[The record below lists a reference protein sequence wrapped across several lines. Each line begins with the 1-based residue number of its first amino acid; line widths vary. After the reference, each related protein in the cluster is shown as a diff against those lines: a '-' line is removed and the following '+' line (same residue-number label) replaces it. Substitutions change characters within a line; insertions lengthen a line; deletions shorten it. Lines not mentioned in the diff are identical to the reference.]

1 MNPIHLRIAIAT
13 TLLLTTA
20 CQPTDP
26 ESTSG
31 GDTPND
37 KPQAD
42 NNTSQHHPVGKDWRL
57 VWSDEFDGNSVDPAK
72 WSFEQNCWGGGNN
85 EQQCYT
91 NRSEN
96 AFVDNGVLH
105 IRARR
110 EDYTGAAANED
121 SDQYDPNDTRT
132 LPYTSA
138 RLRTKHKGDWTYGRF
153 EIRARLPEG
162 QGTWPAIW
170 MLPTDWVYGGWAASG
185 EIDIME
191 AVNLKTQND
200 ADGAVPGDLESRVH
214 GTLHY
219 GRAWPNNVHSGTAFD
234 FGDDNPADGFHHYA
248 LEWERGEIRWYV
260 DGVHYATQ
268 TQQGWYNQ
276 YQEDGGWVTGPFDA
290 PFNQDFHLILN
301 LAVGGNWAGNVN
313 ETGIDESVFPQALEV
328 DYVRVYQC
336 DVDAV
341 SGRGCATRSSDAETV
356 EGYAPPAN

>member
-1 MNPIHLRIAIAT
+1 MTSYHCNITLAAA
-13 TLLLTTA
+13 LLLATG
-20 CQPTDP
+20 CQVSEPENTDTQSDSQS
-26 ESTSG
+26 ESS
-31 GDTPND
+31 PN
-37 KPQAD
+37 
-42 NNTSQHHPVGKDWRL
+42 NTTSQHHPTDKNWRL
-57 VWSDEFDGNSVDPAK
+57 VWFDEFDAHSIDPAK

-91 NRSEN
+91 DRSEN
-96 AFVDNGVLH
+96 AFVEDGALH
-105 IRARR
+105 IRARK
-110 EDYTGAAANED
+110 EDFTGPAENED
-121 SDQYDPNDTRT
+121 SDNYDPAVTRT

-138 RLRTKHKGDWTYGRF
+138 RLRTLNKGDWTYGRF

-191 AVNLKTQND
+191 AVNLKTQSD
-200 ADGAVPGDLESRVH
+200 AEGAQPGDPESRVH

-219 GRAWPNNVHSGTAFD
+219 GRAWPDNVYSGTAYE
-234 FGDDNPADGFHHYA
+234 FGEADNPADDFHHYA

-268 TQQGWYNQ
+268 TRQGWYTRFEQ
-276 YQEDGGWVTGPFDA
+276 DGSLVTGADDA

-301 LAVGGNWAGNVN
+301 LAVGGDWPGNVN
-313 ETGIDESVFPQALEV
+313 DTGIDADAFPQTLSI

-341 SGRGCATRSSDAETV
+341 SGRGCATRSLDAETV
-356 EGYAPPAN
+356 AGHPAP